1 MGLRPLTTLLATA
14 ALATTALA
22 TVTATAASAA
32 NAPPA
37 TRAASPATALQVTGV
52 GCAANMELPADEGV
66 GVMHCT
72 AGVTGGTSP
81 YSYQWAVTSGPAG
94 VTPTGTKNMNPT
106 GTKKFGTTSG
116 SCTYGRYFVISVTVT
131 DAAYATATNSA
142 TDFFDPAG
150 LC

>member
-14 ALATTALA
+14 ALATAALA
-22 TVTATAASAA
+22 TVTATAASPADA
-32 NAPPA
+32 QPA
-37 TRAASPATALQVTGV
+37 TRAASPAIALQVTGV

-72 AGVTGGTSP
+72 AGVTEGTSP

-94 VTPTGTKNMNPT
+94 VNPT

-116 SCTYGRYFVISVTVT
+116 SCTYGKYFVITVTVT

-142 TDFFDPAG
+142 TDFCDPEG
-150 LC
+150 P